1 MSKHLKVL
9 LALCVFV
16 VGVVGV
22 YRNSEYVKGSEF
34 FKARDF
40 MVVGNQ
46 YLTDETILEIA
57 SFSSNTSI
65 LDDLSG
71 AELLLEGHE
80 MILEASI
87 ESKWWWWQPR
97 VVLTI
102 EEKIPLALLAGPLLI
117 PVDREGNTLPLDPG
131 RYHFDLPLMRIE
143 GSQGDESEEA
153 QIKAMALEL
162 DRLATDNPSFTKDM
176 SEISIDGDGN
186 AEVILERDIVVRFT
200 PPLSRQTLKAGLA
213 ALADAKKRQLID
225 VTIVIDLR
233 FEDQIVVSYGQG
245 GRQ

>member
-16 VGVVGV
+16 VGVVGA
-22 YRNSEYVKGSEF
+22 YRNSEYVKRSEF

-57 SFSSNTSI
+57 SFPSNTSV

-87 ESKWWWWQPR
+87 ENKWWWWQPR

-131 RYHFDLPLMRIE
+131 QYHFDLPLMRIE
-143 GSQGDESEEA
+143 GSRGDGSEEA

-162 DRLATDNPSFTKDM
+162 DRLATDNPFFTKEL

-186 AEVILERDIVVRFT
+186 AEVILDRDIVVRFR
-200 PPLSRQTLKAGLA
+200 PPLLHQTLDAGLA
-213 ALADAKKRQLID
+213 ALADARKRQLID
-225 VTIVIDLR
+225 VAIVIDLR